1 MVWGGGDIFLV
12 RVKCPACG
20 VELTT
25 HITTAADPY
34 GTDLPGRVN
43 GRRKES
49 LPEQTVIVM

>member
-25 HITTAADPY
+25 HITTAADPH
-34 GTDLPGRVN
+34 GTDLPVRVN